1 MKTLLLLLLTFCAG
15 GFFFSVEAQSPE
27 DAAKGQLL
35 FNAGNELVAKR
46 NFNEAV
52 EKFTSAIEVLPN
64 WHLPYLNRGVAH
76 LSLMNLVQA
85 ESDADRALSLIR
97 PGIVSGENQAGIA
110 FQIKGT
116 IKQHQGDLEAALQHF
131 SSAIEKVPND
141 AKFRNS
147 RGNVY
152 RPMNRYQDAFAEYS
166 KAIELDPKMAMFY
179 VNRSAINEALSN
191 SENALADIDAA
202 LRIDPKLSSAY
213 YTRANLRLKTKSY
226 AEALADFDEAIRLDP
241 NRSIFFHARGLA
253 YTHSK
258 KYDLAIKDQSQA
270 IALDPKNGFAYSDR
284 AVAHGYAGN
293 NAAAISDVRS
303 AISLNAGSA
312 ALRYNLGI
320 FLFRAGKY
328 AEAADAATQAIEL
341 APNWDSAYVLRS
353 NAFVKLGATAK
364 AKADRDKAA
373 SLGTGGRP
381 SNDPHT
387 TFDLQIFVQEEPK
400 Q

>member
-1 MKTLLLLLLTFCAG
+1 MRTILLLLLTLCAG
-15 GFFFSVEAQSPE
+15 GFLCPVKAQSPE

-35 FNAGNELVAKR
+35 FNTGNDLLAKG
-46 NFNEAV
+46 NFNEAGGRY
-52 EKFTSAIEVLPN
+52 TSAIEVLPN

-76 LSLMNLVQA
+76 LSLMNLSQA
-85 ESDADRALSLIR
+85 ESDADKALSLMR
-97 PGIVSGENQAGIA
+97 PGVVSGDHHAGIA

-116 IKQHQGDLEAALQHF
+116 VKQHQGNLEAALQHF
-131 SSAIEKVPND
+131 SSAIEKLPDD

-152 RPMNRYQDAFAEYS
+152 RLMNRYQDAFADYS

-179 VNRSAINEALSN
+179 VNRSAINEALGN
-191 SENALADIDAA
+191 SENALGDIDAA
-202 LRIDPKLSSAY
+202 LRIDPKISSAY
-213 YTRANLRLKTKSY
+213 YTRASLRLKTKSY

-258 KYDLAIKDQSQA
+258 KYDLAVKDQSQA
-270 IALDPKNGFAYSDR
+270 IALDPKNVFAYSDR
-284 AVAHGYAGN
+284 AVAHGYTGN
-293 NAAAISDVRS
+293 NTAAISDLRS
-303 AISLNAGSA
+303 AILLNAGSA

-328 AEAADAATQAIEL
+328 TEAADAATQAIEL
-341 APNWDSAYVLRS
+341 APNWNSPYILRS
-353 NAFVKLGATAK
+353 NAFVKLGSTAK

-373 SLGTGGRP
+373 TLGTGGKP
-381 SNDPHT
+381 ASDPHT
-387 TFDLQIFVQEEPK
+387 TFDLQVFVPEEPR